1 MLKLFHQDHLQT
13 FSWNFITVS
22 RVLVRKHEGF
32 GDWRLFQC
40 VYQKDMI
47 PWMDLKWWTLIWM
60 RPCGHLPVS
69 LTSLMGQGNNKTICY
84 NRKGNTCNDIFGTRV
99 RHFFTIFFCMLSTVF
114 LIFRQ
119 PVWSGGKKWLNFPF
133 ASIFFYLINL
143 KFKTIKC

>member
-99 RHFFTIFFCMLSTVF
+99 RHFFTIFFFVCFLRFFLYLGNRYDLVVRNDWISLSHRSFFIWLT
-114 LIFRQ
+114 
-119 PVWSGGKKWLNFPF
+119 WSSRL
-133 ASIFFYLINL
+133 
-143 KFKTIKC
+143 